1 MGAVGTARART
12 PRVPDGRPV
21 RLTAAVVTVLTAGVV
36 VAGCG
41 SSVPTP
47 PRTARVERGSVSTS
61 VSAVGSVSSSQVN
74 VGFPQGGQLTSVR
87 VAVGDHVTRGQV
99 LATVD
104 SYAARQA
111 LRQAEA
117 QRDSQQAG
125 LEQAE
130 DSTSVDGAEAA
141 LEQAKRILDATERV
155 ADQPASAGAAGA
167 PGAAGDL
174 QVEQARQGVVQAQNN
189 LDAAQAQRPHTLDA
203 AQAAVEGARAAVN
216 TARRNVE
223 NTTLTAPDDGVV
235 TALNGAVGEF
245 VAASS
250 ATTPQGPGGDPAAI
264 PGAPAA
270 SAAGGAGAGAAAA
283 TPTRP
288 GGAQFIVLDQASALQ
303 VVVPFQESDAAAI
316 APGQRVDVTV
326 DAIPDAA
333 LAGNVTAVAPSGSA
347 ISNVVNYYV
356 SVALAAPDPRLREGQ
371 TARASVVT
379 GQVDGSLTV
388 PNTAVRRQGDTTS
401 VVVVEPD
408 GHQQRTRFAPGLV
421 GADRTQVLGGLQGNE
436 QVLVNGGR

>member
-1 MGAVGTARART
+1 M
-12 PRVPDGRPV
+12 
-21 RLTAAVVTVLTAGVV
+21 
-36 VAGCG
+36 
-41 SSVPTP
+41 
-47 PRTARVERGSVSTS
+47 
-61 VSAVGSVSSSQVN
+61 
-74 VGFPQGGQLTSVR
+74 
-87 VAVGDHVTRGQV
+87 
-99 LATVD
+99 
-104 SYAARQA
+104 
-111 LRQAEA
+111 
-117 QRDSQQAG
+117 
-125 LEQAE
+125 
-130 DSTSVDGAEAA
+130 
-141 LEQAKRILDATERV
+141 
-155 ADQPASAGAAGA
+155 
-167 PGAAGDL
+167 
-174 QVEQARQGVVQAQNN
+174 
-189 LDAAQAQRPHTLDA
+189 
-203 AQAAVEGARAAVN
+203 N

-250 ATTPQGPGGDPAAI
+250 ATTAQGPGGDPAAI

-288 GGAQFIVLDQASALQ
+288 GGAQFLVLDQASALQ

-326 DAIPDAA
+326 DAIPDAT
-333 LAGNVTAVAPSGSA
+333 LAGNVTAVAPSGAA

-388 PNTAVRRQGDTTS
+388 PNTAVRRQGDMTS
-401 VVVVEPD
+401 VTVVEPD